1 MLPAFLQEAGRAGRD
16 GCAAVVVACVER
28 LGEGPPR
35 LPRQRTPQAEQLA
48 LRPPWLEKGPRL
60 CPRRGPAPQK
70 PNPRHPRSS
79 AFPCS
84 PVRPDPAK
92 RGATPR
98 WATEAA
104 HAAMSLVALQDGSG
118 RAWDVAGRLLGAAA
132 AVAQK
137 ATGPR
142 APPRAPPPPPS
153 ATALTARRPPPRT
166 PLRPRRRPLVAGEPR
181 APPAVAPV
189 ALSSLDERG
198 LALAHLIIAALQ
210 AHGATDRLAA
220 GAAAAAAT
228 AATGAAPA
236 GLQVRVRRPEAI
248 GGKLWPRAHAI

>member
-1 MLPAFLQEAGRAGRD
+1 
-16 GCAAVVVACVER
+16 
-28 LGEGPPR
+28 
-35 LPRQRTPQAEQLA
+35 
-48 LRPPWLEKGPRL
+48 
-60 CPRRGPAPQK
+60 
-70 PNPRHPRSS
+70 
-79 AFPCS
+79 
-84 PVRPDPAK
+84 
-92 RGATPR
+92 
-98 WATEAA
+98 
-104 HAAMSLVALQDGSG
+104 MSLVALQDGSG

-153 ATALTARRPPPRT
+153 ATALTARRPPRT
-166 PLRPRRRPLVAGEPR
+166 PHRPRHRPLVAGEPR

-236 GLQVRVRRPEAI
+236 GLQVRVRRPHAI
-248 GGKLWPRAHAI
+248 GGKLWPRQTML

>member
-1 MLPAFLQEAGRAGRD
+1 
-16 GCAAVVVACVER
+16 
-28 LGEGPPR
+28 
-35 LPRQRTPQAEQLA
+35 
-48 LRPPWLEKGPRL
+48 
-60 CPRRGPAPQK
+60 
-70 PNPRHPRSS
+70 
-79 AFPCS
+79 
-84 PVRPDPAK
+84 
-92 RGATPR
+92 
-98 WATEAA
+98 
-104 HAAMSLVALQDGSG
+104 MSLVALQDGSG

-137 ATGPR
+137 ATSPR

-153 ATALTARRPPPRT
+153 ATALAAPAAPPPAHTPLAPTARPHPS
-166 PLRPRRRPLVAGEPR
+166 RPRHRPLVAGEPR

-236 GLQVRVRRPEAI
+236 GLQVRVRRPHAI
-248 GGKLWPRAHAI
+248 GGKLWPRQTML